1 MDHLSFGSDI
11 WKTSLGKIGENSSL
25 KTDSE
30 DSDDGSHN
38 NSFQKEKTCLH
49 RNKKCSY
56 KLDNE
61 KKVRNRVQWIDEC
74 EDVPLAS
81 ENRHASKTEDSRLKP
96 RPILKYRANCFIIV
110 SE

>member
-1 MDHLSFGSDI
+1 MDHLAFGSNT
-11 WKTSLGKIGENSSL
+11 WKTSLGKIGENGSL
-25 KTDSE
+25 ANDSE
-30 DSDDGSHN
+30 DSDDGLHI
-38 NSFQKEKTCLH
+38 NSFQKEKTCLY
-49 RNKKCSY
+49 RNKKFSY

-61 KKVRNRVQWIDEC
+61 KRVRNHVQWIDEC

-81 ENRHASKTEDSRLKP
+81 ENRHSSKKDLRLKP